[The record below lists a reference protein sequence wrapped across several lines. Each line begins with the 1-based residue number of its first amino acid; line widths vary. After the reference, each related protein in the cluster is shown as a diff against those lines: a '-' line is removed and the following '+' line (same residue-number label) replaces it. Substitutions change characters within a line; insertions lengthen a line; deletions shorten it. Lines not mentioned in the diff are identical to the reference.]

1 MEATTTLERR
11 QLDRLLAM
19 SQSLVR
25 VLDIEAVLSQL
36 LEAARELTGGR
47 YAAIGILDEDRSQFA
62 RFVANGIDYG
72 EQGLLGERPTGRG
85 VLGTVIRALTP
96 VRIDDI
102 AAHADS
108 SGFPEGHPPMRSFLG
123 VPVLVGDE
131 AWGVIYCAEQE
142 DGAFTGEHERLLS
155 LLSGWASIAIGN
167 ADLYERSEHDR
178 VEVARALRAH
188 RATRE
193 VAQAIGSDLELDHV
207 LTLIAERGRPLAES
221 QTLMILLREDE
232 TLRVAAWSGDRRE
245 SAASVIAADVQE
257 DDVETWASLGVSFPE
272 AVLMVPMIYRGESIG
287 VLVAFRSGRAPF
299 TDADREILETYAAS
313 AATRVTIAR
322 SVRRERL
329 QDAVVAADAERRR
342 WARELH
348 DQTLQ
353 GLAAIRLMLT
363 TRAGTEADGSPAC
376 SEAVHG
382 SVALIDDEIS
392 SLRAIIADLRPATL
406 DELGWDAAL
415 DELIRK
421 RSSGGAPEVV
431 LSVEGAPAEESADRQ
446 AAAYRIIQEAI
457 GNAVRHAAASTI
469 WIDVNAGG
477 GSLRISVRDDGHG
490 FDPEAPTAGL
500 GLVGMRE
507 RVELA
512 GGSLAVDSGASGTT
526 IVVEF

>member
-1 MEATTTLERR
+1 
-11 QLDRLLAM
+11 
-19 SQSLVR
+19 
-25 VLDIEAVLSQL
+25 
-36 LEAARELTGGR
+36 
-47 YAAIGILDEDRSQFA
+47 
-62 RFVANGIDYG
+62 
-72 EQGLLGERPTGRG
+72 
-85 VLGTVIRALTP
+85 
-96 VRIDDI
+96 
-102 AAHADS
+102 
-108 SGFPEGHPPMRSFLG
+108 
-123 VPVLVGDE
+123 
-131 AWGVIYCAEQE
+131 
-142 DGAFTGEHERLLS
+142 
-155 LLSGWASIAIGN
+155 
-167 ADLYERSEHDR
+167 
-178 VEVARALRAH
+178 
-188 RATRE
+188 
-193 VAQAIGSDLELDHV
+193 
-207 LTLIAERGRPLAES
+207 
-221 QTLMILLREDE
+221 
-232 TLRVAAWSGDRRE
+232 
-245 SAASVIAADVQE
+245 
-257 DDVETWASLGVSFPE
+257 
-272 AVLMVPMIYRGESIG
+272 
-287 VLVAFRSGRAPF
+287 
-299 TDADREILETYAAS
+299 
-313 AATRVTIAR
+313 
-322 SVRRERL
+322 
-329 QDAVVAADAERRR
+329 
-342 WARELH
+342 
-348 DQTLQ
+348 
-353 GLAAIRLMLT
+353 MLT

-431 LSVEGAPAEESADRQ
+431 LSVEGARRRKAPTAQ